1 MSVYDERDPR
11 STLPTARRPAA
22 VDTAA
27 IAEPEVF
34 DFSVLV
40 PDEVTALGSKTWI
53 VRAQNAVLAYTKAR
67 AGDRFDRA
75 GHADEYAV
83 ILPHDSSSARVAAG
97 EAAEIVDGKAVLIVP
112 PGTSTVTAQ
121 SDTDIVRLF
130 TPSPELAARARNAAS
145 YARPHPRVRLLEQWP
160 EPVDGY
166 RLRVYR
172 GIADIQRDPSRF
184 GRIFRNRAFMINFLY
199 HYDGPRDTTAL
210 SPHDHED
217 FEQISL
223 AVDGEFIHHL
233 RTPMGKDKADWRDDQ
248 HVRVGSPSVIVIPP
262 PVLHTSEACGP
273 GRNQLLDIFSPPRTD
288 FSDRGW
294 VINAEEYPAMRATEP
309 IPAR

>member
-1 MSVYDERDPR
+1 MEVVVSVYDERDPR

-172 GIADIQRDPSRF
+172 GA
-184 GRIFRNRAFMINFLY
+184 
-199 HYDGPRDTTAL
+199 TAL